1 MDNPEEE
8 QAMEEDQNYVGGID
22 DVDHMMMESLFD
34 LSAYTSDDNG
44 RNDDESDGSST
55 VPSMS
60 SQGWTY
66 LVGNKAP
73 AVSISIDGVDHR
85 LLDKARQE
93 VPTVLDNIKKKV
105 FGSKRHRDMSKVS
118 PGSYLK
124 AFMYPQLLGYLK
136 TFINANL
143 TSDPISSSDII
154 AFICVELML
163 SFYKV
168 RTT

>member
-8 QAMEEDQNYVGGID
+8 QAMEEDQNYV
-22 DVDHMMMESLFD
+22 DHKMMESLFD

-44 RNDDESDGSST
+44 RNDCESDGSST
-55 VPSMS
+55 VPSSS

-93 VPTVLDNIKKKV
+93 VPTVLDNIKRK
-105 FGSKRHRDMSKVS
+105 SSAVS
-118 PGSYLK
+118 G
-124 AFMYPQLLGYLK
+124 
-136 TFINANL
+136 IV
-143 TSDPISSSDII
+143 I
-154 AFICVELML
+154 
-163 SFYKV
+163 
-168 RTT
+168 